1 MNVIGLG
8 LGQSASRF
16 LGLGFS
22 PGAAAPGASAAEIWS
37 YMLSNGLT
45 AGQNLVLA
53 VQLLNDLHLIHG
65 LNAGSPLSVA
75 AATRTAG
82 AITQSIV
89 EAAGVVTVTRA
100 P

>member
-37 YMLSNGLT
+37 YTLSNGLT
-45 AGQNLVLA
+45 AGQNVVAIHAMLTQLTGGSVILPVNVKQMNDA
-53 VQLLNDLHLIHG
+53 VVIGDG
-65 LNAGSPLSVA
+65 
-75 AATRTAG
+75 T
-82 AITQSIV
+82 
-89 EAAGVVTVTRA
+89 EANMWRGFGV
-100 P
+100 PP